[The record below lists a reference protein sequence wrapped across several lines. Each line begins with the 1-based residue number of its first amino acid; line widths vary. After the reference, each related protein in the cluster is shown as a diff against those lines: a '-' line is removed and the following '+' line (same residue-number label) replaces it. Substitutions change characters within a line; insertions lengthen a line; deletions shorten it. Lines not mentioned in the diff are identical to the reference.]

1 MTLCIERHD
10 SDLGRWTLARWTPP
24 GLEGVVDA
32 LWYFEGTLTHLRER
46 HFPSG
51 RSEIIVHLGP
61 LYRRVEPEENGAFPR
76 VCVSGL
82 LLGPEV
88 IEAPPGPA
96 CVLGIRLH
104 PVGAYRLLGHT
115 LEPLTGITVD
125 LGELPDSDAREL
137 LDRCGA
143 VEGPEAR
150 LGAAAAWVAHRVRGG
165 QDADPAVDWMVR
177 ALEGRHGG
185 VPVGE
190 LAEEIGWS
198 RTRLTQTFRRHVGVT
213 PKHFARILRF
223 RRALGLVQDPGS
235 PLSGVALDA
244 GYFDQPHFNAEFREM
259 SGFTPSAFREARR
272 FPESP
277 NLAENAGQG
286 AALLPP

>member
-1 MTLCIERHD
+1 MTPRIERHD

-24 GLEGVVDA
+24 GLAGVVDG
-32 LWYFEGTLTHLRER
+32 LWYFEGTLAHLRER
-46 HFPSG
+46 HFPTG
-51 RSEIIVHLGP
+51 RAEIIVHLGP
-61 LYRRVEPEENGAFPR
+61 LYRRVEPEETGTFPT
-76 VCVSGL
+76 VCTSGL

-88 IEAPPGPA
+88 IEAPPGPTA
-96 CVLGIRLH
+96 VLGIRLH
-104 PVGAYRLLGHT
+104 PLGAYRVLGHT

-125 LGELPDSDAREL
+125 LGELPDSDARQL

-165 QDADPAVDWMVR
+165 KDADPAVDWMVR
-177 ALEGRHGG
+177 ALEARHGG

-223 RRALGLVQDPGS
+223 RRALALVQEPDS

-244 GYFDQPHFNAEFREM
+244 GYYDQPHFNAEFREM
-259 SGFTPSAFREARR
+259 SGVTPSAFREARR

-277 NLAENAGQG
+277 SLAEHGG
-286 AALLPP
+286 

>member
-1 MTLCIERHD
+1 MTPYIEHHD

-24 GLEGVVDA
+24 GLEGVVEGI
-32 LWYFEGTLTHLRER
+32 WYFEGTLTHLRER

-51 RSEIIVHLGP
+51 RGEIIVHLGP
-61 LYRRVEPEENGAFPR
+61 LYRRVEPRETGAFPT

-88 IEAPPGPA
+88 IEAPPGSTA
-96 CVLGIRLH
+96 VLGIRLH
-104 PVGAYRLLGHT
+104 PVGAYRVLGHT

-125 LGELPDSDAREL
+125 LQELADPDARQL

-143 VEGPEAR
+143 AEGADNR
-150 LGAAAAWVAHRVRGG
+150 LRAAAAWVAERVRRGPG
-165 QDADPAVDWMVR
+165 ADPAVDWMVR
-177 ALEGRHGG
+177 SLEERHGG

-190 LAEEIGWS
+190 LAGQVGWS

-223 RRALGLVQDPGS
+223 RRALELVQTPDS

-244 GYFDQPHFNAEFREM
+244 GYYDQPHFNAEFREL
-259 SGFTPSAFREARR
+259 SGVTPSAFRDSRH

-277 NLAENAGQG
+277 SLAEG
-286 AALLPP
+286 AA